1 MLSSLSATEV
11 AFVQI
16 SVLQAV
22 AALVWA
28 LGAWFVSVERVAA
41 AHWAAYS
48 ALSSLTWLLLAQNLG
63 SPPLA
68 GVLCGVLSALAL
80 RQGIRHFTRQPA
92 GWRLG
97 GLALVSVLAAATL
110 GGGSAAPG
118 PLQAGVNFGVLAL
131 LYLAMAR
138 DLHAH
143 ARDTLQWRWPVLLT
157 LPVLLGGLGFGA
169 RALRALLAPELVA
182 IEMRAHS
189 TLNVASALSYTVLVL
204 MLHSMLMALVVG
216 RLLRDLRRL
225 ARRDGLTGLLN
236 RRAMHELVDAQVLL
250 HRRAADTFCVLMVDV
265 DHFKSVNDRY
275 GHAVG
280 DRALRHI
287 SGLMTQALP
296 PRDRVGRL
304 GGEEFLVLL
313 PATPMARALA
323 EAERLRL
330 AVRQAPLEEGA
341 AVVVLSVSIGVAAWR
356 GGAEDTARLL
366 ARADE
371 ALYRAKAQGR
381 DRVVEAD
388 SVHGRQEAGRP
399 PEPLPR

>member
-16 SVLQAV
+16 SVLQSV

-28 LGAWFVSVERVAA
+28 LGAWFVRVERVAA

-48 ALSSLTWLLLAQNLG
+48 ALSALTWLLLAQNLG
-63 SPPLA
+63 SPPLL

-80 RQGIRHFTRQPA
+80 RQGIRHFTRQPT
-92 GWRLG
+92 GWRFG
-97 GLALVSVLAAATL
+97 ALALALVLAAASV
-110 GGGSAAPG
+110 GGGSASPG
-118 PLQAGVNFGVLAL
+118 PLQVGVNFGVIAM
-131 LYLAMAR
+131 LYLAMAH

-143 ARDTLQWRWPVLLT
+143 ARDRLQLRWPLLLA

-169 RALRALLAPELVA
+169 RALRAVLAPESVL

-189 TLNVASALSYTVLVL
+189 ALNVASALTYTVLVL
-204 MLHSMLMALVVG
+204 MLHSTLMALVVG

-236 RRAMHELVDAQVLL
+236 RHAMHEMVDAQVLL

-265 DHFKSVNDRY
+265 DHFKSVNDRF

-287 SGLMTQALP
+287 AGRMTQALA

-313 PATPMARALA
+313 PGSTMARALA

-330 AVRQAPLEEGA
+330 AVRQAPLQEEA
-341 AVVVLSVSIGVAAWR
+341 ALVVLSVSIGVAAWQ

-371 ALYRAKAQGR
+371 ALYRAKAGGR
-381 DRVVEAD
+381 DCVVEAHPGED
-388 SVHGRQEAGRP
+388 QPRAGQAPRP
-399 PEPLPR
+399 MPR

>member
-22 AALVWA
+22 AAAVWA
-28 LGAWFVSVERVAA
+28 LGAWFVRVERVAA

-63 SPPLA
+63 SPPLL

-80 RQGIRHFTRQPA
+80 RQGIRHFTRQVA

-97 GLALVSVLAAATL
+97 ALAFASVLAAASV

-118 PLQAGVNFGVLAL
+118 PLQAGVNFGVLAV

-143 ARDTLQWRWPVLLT
+143 ARDTLQWRWPLFLA

-169 RALRALLAPELVA
+169 RALRALLAPESVLM
-182 IEMRAHS
+182 EMRTHS
-189 TLNVASALSYTVLVL
+189 ALNVVSALSYTVLVL

-236 RRAMHELVDAQVLL
+236 RHAMHEMVDAQVLL

-287 SGLMTQALP
+287 AGQMTQALAP
-296 PRDRVGRL
+296 KDRVGRL

-313 PATPMARALA
+313 PACTMARALA

-330 AVRQAPLEEGA
+330 AVRQAPLAEGA
-341 AVVVLSVSIGVAAWR
+341 ALVVLSVSIGVAAWR
-356 GGAEDTARLL
+356 GGDEDTARLL
-366 ARADE
+366 ARADD
-371 ALYRAKAQGR
+371 ALYRAKARGR
-381 DRVVEAD
+381 DCVVEAEPAED
-388 SVHGRQEAGRP
+388 RRGAGLPAP
-399 PEPLPR
+399 PVAR